1 MYLSKF
7 DSVCPLWGET
17 EMQQNGQTARRN
29 QITQILGNAGSVSR
43 IVDFYLAACTQSPSV
58 CQAVSP
64 LRRFPGKGKDSQWVT
79 VEENQPFPL
88 LRSWLFRQEEEAF
101 EKQCEAEYNISLTSN
116 AQELLNKVHI

>member
-1 MYLSKF
+1 
-7 DSVCPLWGET
+7 
-17 EMQQNGQTARRN
+17 MQQNGQTARRN

-64 LRRFPGKGKDSQWVT
+64 LRRFPGKGKDSQQWVT
-79 VEENQPFPL
+79 VEGNQPFPL
-88 LRSWLFRQEEEAF
+88 LRNCFRQEEAF